1 MLGTILNVISV
12 VLNLITVV
20 YIIKLWSKEK

>member
-1 MLGTILNVISV
+1 MLDTILNVISV

-20 YIIKLWSKEK
+20 YIVKLWNKEK

>member
-1 MLGTILNVISV
+1 MLGAILNVISV

-20 YIIKLWSKEK
+20 YIVKLWSKEK

>member
-1 MLGTILNVISV
+1 MLGTILHVISV

-20 YIIKLWSKEK
+20 YIVKLWSKEK